1 MADTVRTRMRYP
13 QRLLEDILP
22 GTAYDLLPEDSQE
35 KIYRDLYGTLEAKT
49 IRSEQESVRTGEPY
63 YMKWRPSI
71 DEAMRAVF
79 DSRFGDELAGLL
91 TTEPGKHRHAESFTW
106 AGDADVQALY
116 AEVKTGVAARLQ
128 REPWAGTLDLDA
140 CVSKGAG
147 HCTVAEI
154 MDTCLIPPKTDGRTT
169 RTRKYRRH

>member
-79 DSRFGDELAGLL
+79 D
-91 TTEPGKHRHAESFTW
+91 RHAESFTW

-147 HCTVAEI
+147 HCTIAEI